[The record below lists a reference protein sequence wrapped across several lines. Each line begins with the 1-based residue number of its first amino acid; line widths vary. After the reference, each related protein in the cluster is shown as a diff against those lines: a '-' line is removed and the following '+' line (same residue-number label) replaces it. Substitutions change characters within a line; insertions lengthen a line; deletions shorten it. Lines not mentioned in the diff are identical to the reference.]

1 MSSCTDSSILTYL
14 PRALVFS
21 ICFSLIMMRPIIFL
35 DEWSCPFEPA
45 ALIDLRR
52 NNLHKLDGFSWFW
65 IHICQYRDITTAIR
79 SSASYMLTNENSCLS
94 NFAPVYLLI
103 KIGIKIQENRKIH
116 MGNVTS
122 MTVLCIF
129 GVTVSP
135 SVFLY

>member
-1 MSSCTDSSILTYL
+1 MGLVDFGSIFVNIAISPLL
-14 PRALVFS
+14 FDPVHR
-21 ICFSLIMMRPIIFL
+21 IC
-35 DEWSCPFEPA
+35 
-45 ALIDLRR
+45 
-52 NNLHKLDGFSWFW
+52 
-65 IHICQYRDITTAIR
+65 
-79 SSASYMLTNENSCLS
+79 MLTNENSCLS